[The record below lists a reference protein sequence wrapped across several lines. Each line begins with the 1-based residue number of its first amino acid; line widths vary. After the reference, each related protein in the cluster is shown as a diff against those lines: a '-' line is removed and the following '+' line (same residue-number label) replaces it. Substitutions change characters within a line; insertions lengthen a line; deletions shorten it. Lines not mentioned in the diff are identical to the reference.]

1 MRKNRTTEKTSADCL
16 TTGYAMNYNAQVGFL
31 PGATITKEEA
41 HMPQLIKSLKTYKK
55 EYILSDLM
63 AGLMVA
69 IIALPLSIA
78 LGIQSVPQSVSA
90 NGIGYGIVTAIIAG
104 FLISAFGGSP
114 YQIGGP
120 TAAFV
125 VILFG
130 YLSNPDIGL
139 IGLALSGAAAGV
151 LLILLGILKAGNVMK
166 FFPYPI
172 TIGFTTGIGITLI
185 LGQVKD
191 FFGLTVSPCSALGIE
206 ALNNGGVGKLIG
218 IIGGIGSFNVATA
231 IVAACGLACVIFLP
245 KLSKKIPASFVAL
258 IVCTLLTL
266 LLNECFG
273 ASVATI
279 GSRYGDIKAGFELPD
294 FSSVKDIKLGSL
306 IVPTLVITFL
316 CAIESL
322 LSATVAAGMTGTT
335 FDANQELIGQGIAN
349 IGSSLLGGLPAT
361 GAIARTAAG
370 IENGA
375 KSPICGMTHA
385 VVILIMYFAL
395 MGVMKFVPLAVF
407 AAILVSVAIN
417 MSRFR
422 LFAKLAAFGKRDT
435 AILIVTCLLTVV
447 LDLTYGVIG
456 GIALALILNVKSF
469 KKGLSVTQEEGTIKV
484 KGSVFFVNY
493 SRFMKAIEATSAC
506 ENVIIDLTDVYSIDE
521 SSLEKLGSVIKKIR
535 NDAKTVQVIGAKNS
549 VKNHVDKYLEHFS
562 K

>member
-1 MRKNRTTEKTSADCL
+1 
-16 TTGYAMNYNAQVGFL
+16 
-31 PGATITKEEA
+31 
-41 HMPQLIKSLKTYKK
+41 MPQLIKSLKTYKRQ
-55 EYILSDLM
+55 YILPDLM

-78 LGIQSVPQSVSA
+78 LGIQSVPEAVSA

-130 YLSNPDIGL
+130 YISNADIGL
-139 IGLALSGAAAGV
+139 LGLAIAGVAAGV
-151 LLILLGILKAGNVMK
+151 LLIILGLVKAGNVMK

-185 LGQVKD
+185 LGQIKD
-191 FFGLTVSPCSALGIE
+191 FFGLQVDACKVFEIE
-206 ALNNGGVGKLIG
+206 ALDN
-218 IIGGIGSFNVATA
+218 GGIGKIISVANGISSFSVATA
-231 IVAACGLACVIFLP
+231 AVAIVGLACVIFLP

-266 LLNECFG
+266 LLNNCLG
-273 ASVATI
+273 CSVATI
-279 GSRYGDIKAGFELPD
+279 GSRYGEIKAQFVLPD
-294 FSSVKDIKLGSL
+294 FSEMGNVKIGAL

-375 KSPICGMTHA
+375 KSPVCGMTHA

-417 MSRFR
+417 MSRFP
-422 LFAKLAAFGKRDT
+422 LFIKLTAFGKRDT
-435 AILIVTCLLTVV
+435 AVLIVTCVLTVV
-447 LDLTYGVIG
+447 FDLTYGVIG
-456 GIALALILNVKSF
+456 GIVLALVLNINSF
-469 KKGLSVTQEEGTIKV
+469 RHGLKV
-484 KGSVFFVNY
+484 DVRDNVVEVSGSVFFVNY
-493 SRFMKAIEATSAC
+493 SKLVNAMRMVDNFD
-506 ENVIIDLTDVYSIDE
+506 NVTVDLAQAVSIDQ
-521 SSLEKLGSVIKKIR
+521 SSLEKLGGEIKRLRAKGVSVEVV
-535 NDAKTVQVIGAKNS
+535 NAKNT
-549 VKNHVDKYLEHFS
+549 VKAHVEGFLPIFTK
-562 K
+562 